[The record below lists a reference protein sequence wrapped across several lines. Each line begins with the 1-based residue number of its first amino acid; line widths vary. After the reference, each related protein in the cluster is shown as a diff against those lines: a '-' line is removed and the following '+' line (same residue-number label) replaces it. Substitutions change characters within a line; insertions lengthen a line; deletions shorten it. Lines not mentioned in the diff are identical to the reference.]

1 MRLIDADYLLNVI
14 LVHNF
19 HGNNKDYV
27 PYSGRRGYRQRDRE
41 VREAIINAPTVERE
55 KGEWIPIT
63 QPWADTQIFR
73 CTCCGRHIEVPQYEV
88 NTLTLRFPFCHCG
101 ANMRGE
107 NE

>member
-1 MRLIDADYLLNVI
+1 MRSIDADYLLNVI

-27 PYSGRRGYRQRDRE
+27 PYSDRRGYRQRDRE

-55 KGEWIPIT
+55 KGEWIDVDGL
-63 QPWADTQIFR
+63 WFR
-73 CTCCGRHIEVPQYEV
+73 CSRCDAHRKMLMLGGLKENYCP
-88 NTLTLRFPFCHCG
+88 NCG
-101 ANMRGE
+101 ADMRGE